1 VRHRRLPLI
10 SHLFPECFAA
20 HGPANWPTAR
30 ARSAGFLGCEGG
42 AGYGTC
48 VTEDTASRR
57 LRVAVIFG
65 GRSAEHEISLLSA
78 RFVLESLDPERY
90 EPVLIGIDKSGRWL
104 LQEQALLLQGAR
116 DPRLVALDVK
126 QPSVVLPPHPGSEL
140 VRTGGAATA
149 STALDGVTA
158 SAAGMGIDVAFPVL
172 HGPMG
177 EDGTVQG
184 LLELAGVPY
193 VGSGVLGSAV
203 GMDKD
208 VMKRLLGAAGLPI
221 VPWVTLRR
229 PRFASDRASVLEQCM
244 ALGLPL
250 FVKPANL
257 GSSVGVTRVK
267 EAARLADAIEYAFEF
282 DDKVVVEAGLASP
295 REIECAVLGGEPP
308 FASVPGEIVV
318 DHADGFYS
326 YRAKYIDESGAVTR
340 IPADLTDTESAE
352 AQRLALATFAVLEGE
367 GLARVDLFFD
377 AERRF
382 WVNEINTL
390 PGFTAISMFPKLM
403 QASGVAPRELVTRLI
418 EDARTRAEQRKK
430 RRTLA

>member
-1 VRHRRLPLI
+1 M
-10 SHLFPECFAA
+10 
-20 HGPANWPTAR
+20 G
-30 ARSAGFLGCEGG
+30 GCD
-42 AGYGTC
+42 GYGTR
-48 VTEDTASRR
+48 VTEDSPLRSSGR

-78 RFVLESLDPERY
+78 RFVLESLDRERY

-104 LQEQALLLQGAR
+104 LQEQALLLEGPR
-116 DPRLVALDVK
+116 DPRLVALDAQ
-126 QPSVVLPPHPGSEL
+126 QPGVVLPPHPGSAL
-140 VRTGGAATA
+140 LTAGGARAALAGAPVETA
-149 STALDGVTA
+149 GL
-158 SAAGMGIDVAFPVL
+158 GIDVAFPVL

-229 PRFASDRASVLEQCM
+229 TRWVRERERALEQC
-244 ALGLPL
+244 AQLGLPV

-267 EAARLADAIEYAFEF
+267 EATRLVEAIEHAFEF
-282 DDKVVVEAGLASP
+282 DDKIVVEAGLLSP

-308 FASVPGEIVV
+308 FASIPGEILV
-318 DHADGFYS
+318 DHPDGFYS
-326 YRAKYIDESGAVTR
+326 YAAKYIDDSGAVTR
-340 IPADLTDTESAE
+340 IPAELKSDESAE
-352 AQRLALATFAVLEGE
+352 AQRLALETFAVLEGE

-377 AERRF
+377 SERRF

-403 QASGVAPRELVTRLI
+403 LASGVGARELVTRLI
-418 EDARTRAEQRKK
+418 EDARERGEQRRK
-430 RRTLA
+430 RRTAV